1 MLLNFADSIQ
11 QLDSVGEMRPGFH
24 LALPHLLLYE
34 HLTALI
40 RRISP
45 FRHGA
50 GVGLKG
56 AARTGEAARGRV
68 TMVRVLNE
76 ILAYSCV
83 AAFLTGI
90 VVLAAATFV
99 S

>member
-34 HLTALI
+34 HLTALS

-56 AARTGEAARGRV
+56 RREQGKPLGGEYNGQ
-68 TMVRVLNE
+68 
-76 ILAYSCV
+76 S
-83 AAFLTGI
+83 
-90 VVLAAATFV
+90 
-99 S
+99 SQ